1 MREEQKPENE
11 RVVAQTR
18 VWGSAG
24 EYVVITAARAEIGL
38 RGDNYETMVFTA
50 IAWDHG
56 PRIEDY
62 KERYPCEDAAREGH
76 ERIVGELEAG
86 RLP

>member
-1 MREEQKPENE
+1 
-11 RVVAQTR
+11 V
-18 VWGSAG
+18 
-24 EYVVITAARAEIGL
+24 

-50 IAWDHG
+50 IEWDHG

-62 KERYPCEDAAREGH
+62 KERYPSEDAAREGH

>member
-1 MREEQKPENE
+1 MRRELKPENE

-18 VWGSAG
+18 VWGSGG
-24 EYVVITAARAEIGL
+24 EWVISTVALTDIGVF
-38 RGDNYETMVFTA
+38 GDNYETMAFTA

-62 KERYPCEDAAREGH
+62 KERYPSEGEARRGH
-76 ERIVGELEAG
+76 ERVVAELEAG